1 MKRGTI
7 TFATVRAL
15 GLELPGVEEST
26 AYGAPCLK
34 VKGKMFVGTAI
45 NKSAEP
51 NTLGARVSFEQRDE
65 LIAAEP
71 ATYYLT
77 DHYVNYPCVLVRLS
91 RVHPDALRGLVR
103 MSHAFVSAL
112 LKPAR
117 RGTRRVRGK
126 GLRPP
131 ARRSQKI

>member
-7 TFATVRAL
+7 TFDTVRKL
-15 GLELPGVEEST
+15 GLELPGAEEST
-26 AYGAPCLK
+26 AYGAPCLR
-34 VKGKMFVGTAI
+34 VRAQMFVCTAI

-51 NTLGARVSFEQRDE
+51 NTLAARIPFEQRDE
-65 LIAAEP
+65 LIAADP
-71 ATYYLT
+71 GTYYLT

-91 RVHPDALRGLVR
+91 RIHPDALRDLLR
-103 MSHAFVSAL
+103 MSHGFISAI

-117 RGTRRVRGK
+117 RGTRPVRGK

-131 ARRSQKI
+131 ATRSTKN